1 MPGDQENSAATA
13 SSPPAA
19 SSSTRVSETNTRI
32 SHDSFHL
39 EKPKTPGELEDGEDD
54 HDQGLFLPEH
64 ENPISQP
71 SEKSPTSTFFWMAI
85 NTIATVLIIFT
96 NKSIFSTPSLRLTQL
111 SFATF
116 HFLTT
121 YLTLFLLSRPP
132 LSLFVPRSIS
142 LRDTLPLSIAMSLN
156 VILPNLSLAFSSV
169 TFYQIARIL
178 LTPTVAVM
186 NYVLYRSVLP
196 GRAVLALV
204 PACVGVG
211 MVSYYDTLPL
221 PSSSSSTG
229 TGPAVADQT
238 QKQVETTTPLGILF
252 SFLGILASSLY
263 TIWIAHYHRKLGGIS
278 SMQLLY
284 NQAPVAA
291 FMLLYAIP
299 FVDVFPNWRVDVPVQ
314 KWVLILLSGL
324 WASLINISQF
334 FIVARTGPVS
344 STVVGHVKTCTI
356 VALGWVVGG
365 RAITDRAVLGVV
377 VALGGIVG

>member
-1 MPGDQENSAATA
+1 MYVPFLP
-13 SSPPAA
+13 SPPLP
-19 SSSTRVSETNTRI
+19 SSSNIPLLTDDRI
-32 SHDSFHL
+32 I
-39 EKPKTPGELEDGEDD
+39 
-54 HDQGLFLPEH
+54 Q
-64 ENPISQP
+64 
-71 SEKSPTSTFFWMAI
+71 
-85 NTIATVLIIFT
+85 VFT

-156 VILPNLSLAFSSV
+156 VILLNLSLAFSSV

-229 TGPAVADQT
+229 TGTGTGLAADQT
-238 QKQVETTTPLGILF
+238 QKQTVETTTPLGILF

-299 FVDVFPNWRVDVPVQ
+299 FVDVFPNWMVDVPVQ

-365 RAITDRAVLGVV
+365 RAVTDRAVLGVV
-377 VALGGIVG
+377 VALGGLLGKFRLPFAADEGTD

>member
-1 MPGDQENSAATA
+1 I
-13 SSPPAA
+13 
-19 SSSTRVSETNTRI
+19 TRQV
-32 SHDSFHL
+32 
-39 EKPKTPGELEDGEDD
+39 
-54 HDQGLFLPEH
+54 
-64 ENPISQP
+64 
-71 SEKSPTSTFFWMAI
+71 
-85 NTIATVLIIFT
+85 FT

-111 SFATF
+111 SFAAF

-132 LSLFVPRSIS
+132 LSLCVPRSIS

-169 TFYQIARIL
+169 TFYQIARVL

-196 GRAVLALV
+196 ARAIWALV
-204 PACVGVG
+204 PACLGVGV
-211 MVSYYDTLPL
+211 VSNYDTLPA
-221 PSSSSSTG
+221 SSSTTATRG
-229 TGPAVADQT
+229 RSHHQ
-238 QKQVETTTPLGILF
+238 PLGILF
-252 SFLGILASSLY
+252 SLLGILASSLY

-291 FMLLYAIP
+291 FMLLYAVP
-299 FVDVFPNWRVDVPVQ
+299 FVDVFPKWRVDVPAE

-356 VALGWVVGG
+356 VALGWLVGG
-365 RAITDRAVLGVV
+365 RTVTDRAVLGVV
-377 VALGGIVG
+377 VALGGIVAYSVVMLKEKARERGQKS

>member
-1 MPGDQENSAATA
+1 
-13 SSPPAA
+13 
-19 SSSTRVSETNTRI
+19 
-32 SHDSFHL
+32 
-39 EKPKTPGELEDGEDD
+39 
-54 HDQGLFLPEH
+54 
-64 ENPISQP
+64 
-71 SEKSPTSTFFWMAI
+71 MAI
-85 NTIATVLIIFT
+85 NTIATVLIVTDNSLINRQVFT
-96 NKSIFSTPSLRLTQL
+96 NKSIFSTRSLRLTQL

-132 LSLFVPRSIS
+132 LSLFVPRSIP

-178 LTPTVAVM
+178 LTPTVGVM

-196 GRAVLALV
+196 AQAIWALV
-204 PACVGVG
+204 PACLGVGV
-211 MVSYYDTLPL
+211 VSYYDTLPTSSPP
-221 PSSSSSTG
+221 PSSSFPT
-229 TGPAVADQT
+229 TGPTTDQ
-238 QKQVETTTPLGILF
+238 PLGILF
-252 SFLGILASSLY
+252 SLLGILASSLY
-263 TIWIAHYHRKLGGIS
+263 TIWIAHYHRKVGGIS

-299 FVDVFPNWRVDVPVQ
+299 FVDVFPNWRVDVPTS

-334 FIVARTGPVS
+334 SIVARTGPVS
-344 STVVGHVKTCTI
+344 STVIGHVKTCTI
-356 VALGWVVGG
+356 VALGWAVGG
-365 RAITDRAVLGVV
+365 RAVTDRAVLGVV
-377 VALGGIVG
+377 VAFGGIVAYSVVMLKKKAKEGGQKS